1 MKKPPIAAIAAMGGN
16 FLSELLFSGYA
27 DRKIHFGA
35 RFCGRRVFT
44 LQKKADDQRDHR
56 ARNAEQTGQK
66 PRPPHDRDLYAGDQI
81 Q

>member
-35 RFCGRRVFT
+35 RFCGRSDFLFT
-44 LQKKADDQRDHR
+44 EKSL
-56 ARNAEQTGQK
+56 
-66 PRPPHDRDLYAGDQI
+66 
-81 Q
+81 

>member
-16 FLSELLFSGYA
+16 FLSGLLFSGYA
-27 DRKIHFGA
+27 DRKINFGA
-35 RFCGRRVFT
+35 RTGGRRSV
-44 LQKKADDQRDHR
+44 LQEKADDQRDHR